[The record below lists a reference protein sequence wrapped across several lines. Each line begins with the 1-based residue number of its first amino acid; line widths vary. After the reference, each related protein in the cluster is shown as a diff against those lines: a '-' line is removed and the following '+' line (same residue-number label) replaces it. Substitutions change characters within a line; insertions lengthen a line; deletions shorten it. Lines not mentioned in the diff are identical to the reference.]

1 MENKSSSIN
10 LRFLVIYIFITI
22 CVSACIFR
30 LFDLQIVKGDEY
42 KEQSEKRL
50 VRAAPI
56 KAPRGEMIDRY
67 GRPLVTNR
75 MGFYIQIQKL
85 NSDDESL
92 NHTLLELLRIMQ
104 EENAEYTTTFPIKG
118 EEPYYY
124 EFLQGVENSD
134 DMITNWK
141 KERKLEKYQ
150 TPEEIVNHYK
160 TKFKISDNFSPQ
172 DILTLVS
179 LRYEME
185 LRDFGSM
192 NPYTFATDVP
202 MEVVQK
208 VKEQSLILPGIS
220 IEIEPIREFPNGA
233 LAAHILGRTGIIYK
247 EEYDLLKEQGYG
259 MNDFIGKDGM
269 EKILEKYLKGKDGY
283 RSVEQ
288 TKNGGIA
295 QVLKNQPA
303 TPGNYAVLT
312 LDLKLQQTMEEAL
325 KTRIEQ
331 ARSGR
336 AKDAYCGAAVAVEV
350 TSGEVLAM
358 ASYPSYDPAEYNSN
372 YSQLLQ
378 DPNNPL
384 FNRALCGVY
393 EPGSTFKPLV
403 AIAALEE
410 DIITPSTQI
419 LDKGV
424 YEYYAP
430 SYTPSCLEWSSRRRT
445 HGSINAAKA
454 IGVSCNYFFYE
465 IGRLMGIETMNS
477 YARSFGLGEPTGI
490 ELYEETGNL
499 AGPEFRAK
507 FNAQWYPGDTIQAAI
522 GQSDNGFTPAQIV
535 EYLTTILNKGT
546 RRNLHLLKEIK
557 SYETGETVYHENPK
571 IMSQIEMKDST
582 YQAVIEGMRQ
592 VVDDGTARAVFSDFS
607 VNVGGKTGTAQ
618 VSNGHDNVLF
628 MGFAPLENPQI
639 AVAVVLEHGASSSY
653 AAMVARDIFET
664 YLETEQQTNT
674 PTEEMTQNGLLE

>member
-1 MENKSSSIN
+1 MENRNSSIN
-10 LRFLVIYIFITI
+10 LRFLVIYLLIAVCT
-22 CVSACIFR
+22 VACIFR
-30 LFDLQIVKGDEY
+30 LFDLQIVKGEEY
-42 KEQSEKRL
+42 REQSEKRL

-56 KAPRGEMIDRY
+56 KAPRGEIVDRY

-85 NSDDESL
+85 DSDVDSL
-92 NHTLLELLRIMQ
+92 NHALLELVRIMR
-104 EENAEYTTTFPIKG
+104 EEDAEYTTTFPIKG
-118 EEPYYY
+118 ESPYYY
-124 EFLQGVENSD
+124 EFSQNAEELDAQ
-134 DMITNWK
+134 IAAWK
-141 KERKLEKYQ
+141 KERKIEKYQ
-150 TPEEIVNHYK
+150 TPEEIVDYYK
-160 TKFKISDNFSPQ
+160 SKFKISDDYSNEEM
-172 DILTLVS
+172 LTLIA

-185 LRDFGSM
+185 LRDFGTM
-192 NPYTFATDVP
+192 TPYTFATDVP
-202 MEVVQK
+202 MNVVQK
-208 VKEQSLILPGIS
+208 VKEQSRILPGIS

-233 LAAHILGRTGIIYK
+233 LAAHLLGRTGIIYK
-247 EEYDLLKEQGYG
+247 EEYDQLKEQGYG

-269 EKILEKYLKGKDGY
+269 EKVLEKYLKGEDGY

-295 QVLKNQPA
+295 QVLKSQPA

-312 LDLKLQQTMEEAL
+312 LDTKLQQTVEESL
-325 KTRIEQ
+325 QKRIEQ
-331 ARSGR
+331 ARSGK

-350 TSGEVLAM
+350 SSGEVLAM
-358 ASYPSYDPAEYNSN
+358 ASYPSYDPTEYNKN
-372 YSQLLQ
+372 YSTLLE

-403 AIAALEE
+403 AVAALEE
-410 DIITPSTQI
+410 GIINPSTQI

-445 HGSINAAKA
+445 HGSINASQA

-477 YARSFGLGEPTGI
+477 YSRSFGLGESTGI

-507 FNAQWYPGDTIQAAI
+507 FNAEWYPGDTIQAAI
-522 GQSDNGFTPAQIV
+522 GQSDNGFTPAQIAS
-535 EYLTTILNKGT
+535 YLTTVLNKGT
-546 RRNLHLLKEIK
+546 RYNLHLLKEIK
-557 SYETGETVYHENPK
+557 SYETGETVYRETPK
-571 IMSQIEMKDST
+571 VMSKIEMKDST
-582 YQAVIEGMRQ
+582 YNAVIDGMRR
-592 VVDDGTARAVFSDFS
+592 VVDDGTARSAFAGFS
-607 VNVGGKTGTAQ
+607 VKVGGKTGTAQ
-618 VSNGHDNVLF
+618 VSSGHDNVLF

-639 AVAVVLEHGASSSY
+639 AVAVVLEHGASSGY
-653 AAMVARDIFET
+653 AAQVARDIFET
-664 YLETEQQTNT
+664 YLATEQQ
-674 PTEEMTQNGLLE
+674 PEELGEEATQNGLLE